1 MSRRK
6 TFCEKY
12 PELCERDIFTDYRPT
27 KYVGNLG
34 LPVSRPP
41 PRRDITDVAPPPPR
55 RDITDVAPPI
65 RRKGVI
71 ELPEPN
77 YRPRRNITDV
87 PRPRREKDNMG
98 LPIKRRPLPSQEEEP
113 PESALI
119 ALKELNDKFQQLKQK
134 GKVGALQK
142 IGLGTEKVIESL
154 DQHKYGRLSD
164 VAYRKGYNDTAGAEE
179 IIANGDYIPDFVDF
193 EILPELSTKDYTVLR
208 NSTTGEVVMSFRGSD
223 TKFADVKTIME
234 NPERMTNI
242 EDWWVNAHTMM
253 GNPERTQ
260 RYKSSTKAVR
270 SIANSLGIEPSE
282 IVFTGHS
289 NGGGNARR
297 QAEIFGAKAYTFN
310 AADNPLKDMTNPEGA
325 KEGTK
330 VKAYRTIGD
339 VVSAGHERLTPDHM
353 EVERL
358 NAKTGT
364 ETNLIEQH
372 GVEQFYHDNP
382 KVREGVVENVRTTKL
397 RNVLGSATGVASM
410 FGKGALGVV
419 GAELFA
425 PIYEDPEEEAK
436 SQAFLAAD
444 TVKGLAFEGMLDP
457 GGTLVDLVDTMGMG
471 LLPEEKAHIRDLL
484 GIKHNNKPPPK
495 SKPPAIVSWL
505 AGLTGRAKEDAELQA
520 DRDMAAEMGLTLSE
534 YLTASRGRGFTGE
547 SASGIS
553 EEGQELIDRF
563 AESDRQQAELASQ
576 DINNADGSFTRGG
589 KTYYEEP

>member
-1 MSRRK
+1 MSDRK
-6 TFCEKY
+6 TFCDKY
-12 PELCERDIFTDYRPT
+12 PELCVKDYFSSPNTERVPRGT
-27 KYVGNLG
+27 LG
-34 LPVSRPP
+34 LPQPTRRKGLVEYTPP
-41 PRRDITDVAPPPPR
+41 TRRKGLVEYT
-55 RDITDVAPPI
+55 PPI
-65 RRKGVI
+65 RRKGVV
-71 ELPEPN
+71 EEVAQPVRRKGNPN
-77 YRPRRNITDV
+77 YKPRKGVIDF
-87 PRPRREKDNMG
+87 
-98 LPIKRRPLPSQEEEP
+98 EEP
-113 PESALI
+113 DTEIPAGALEG
-119 ALKELNDKFQQLKQK
+119 LKKLNEKFQELKVK
-134 GKVGALQK
+134 GKVSALQQ
-142 IGLGTEKVIESL
+142 IGLGTEKVSESL

-164 VAYRKGYNDTAGAEE
+164 VAYKKGYNDTAGAEE

-193 EILPELSTKDYTVLR
+193 EILPELSTKDYTTLR
-208 NSTTGEVVMSFRGSD
+208 NRTTGEVVMSFRGSD

-270 SIANSLGIEPSE
+270 SIANALGIEPSE

-297 QAEIFGAKAYTFN
+297 QAEIFGSKAYTFN

-382 KVREGVVENVRTTKL
+382 TVREGVVENVRTTKL

>member
-1 MSRRK
+1 MSDRK
-6 TFCEKY
+6 TFCDKY
-12 PELCERDIFTDYRPT
+12 PELCVKDYFSSPNTERVPRGT
-27 KYVGNLG
+27 LG
-34 LPVSRPP
+34 LPQPTRRKGLVEYTPP
-41 PRRDITDVAPPPPR
+41 TRRKGLVEYT
-55 RDITDVAPPI
+55 PPI
-65 RRKGVI
+65 RRKGVV
-71 ELPEPN
+71 EEVAQPVRRKGNPN
-77 YRPRRNITDV
+77 YKPRKGVIDF
-87 PRPRREKDNMG
+87 
-98 LPIKRRPLPSQEEEP
+98 EEP
-113 PESALI
+113 DTEIPAGALEG
-119 ALKELNDKFQQLKQK
+119 LKKLNEKFQELKVK
-134 GKVGALQK
+134 GKVSALQQ
-142 IGLGTEKVIESL
+142 IGLGTEKVSESL

-164 VAYRKGYNDTAGAEE
+164 VAYKKGYNDTAGAEE

-270 SIANSLGIEPSE
+270 SIANALGIEPSE

-297 QAEIFGAKAYTFN
+297 QAEIFGSKAYTFN

-505 AGLTGRAKEDAELQA
+505 AGLTGRAKQDAELQA

>member
-1 MSRRK
+1 
-6 TFCEKY
+6 
-12 PELCERDIFTDYRPT
+12 
-27 KYVGNLG
+27 
-34 LPVSRPP
+34 
-41 PRRDITDVAPPPPR
+41 
-55 RDITDVAPPI
+55 
-65 RRKGVI
+65 
-71 ELPEPN
+71 
-77 YRPRRNITDV
+77 
-87 PRPRREKDNMG
+87 
-98 LPIKRRPLPSQEEEP
+98 
-113 PESALI
+113 
-119 ALKELNDKFQQLKQK
+119 
-134 GKVGALQK
+134 
-142 IGLGTEKVIESL
+142 
-154 DQHKYGRLSD
+154 
-164 VAYRKGYNDTAGAEE
+164 
-179 IIANGDYIPDFVDF
+179 
-193 EILPELSTKDYTVLR
+193 
-208 NSTTGEVVMSFRGSD
+208 
-223 TKFADVKTIME
+223 
-234 NPERMTNI
+234 
-242 EDWWVNAHTMM
+242 
-253 GNPERTQ
+253 
-260 RYKSSTKAVR
+260 
-270 SIANSLGIEPSE
+270 
-282 IVFTGHS
+282 
-289 NGGGNARR
+289 
-297 QAEIFGAKAYTFN
+297 
-310 AADNPLKDMTNPEGA
+310 
-325 KEGTK
+325 
-330 VKAYRTIGD
+330 
-339 VVSAGHERLTPDHM
+339 M

-505 AGLTGRAKEDAELQA
+505 AGLTGRAKQDAELQA

>member
-1 MSRRK
+1 MSDRK
-6 TFCEKY
+6 TFCDKY
-12 PELCERDIFTDYRPT
+12 PELCVKDYFSSPNTERVPRGT
-27 KYVGNLG
+27 LG
-34 LPVSRPP
+34 LPQPTRRKGLVEYTPP
-41 PRRDITDVAPPPPR
+41 TRRKGLVEYT
-55 RDITDVAPPI
+55 PPI
-65 RRKGVI
+65 RRKGVVEEVAQPI
-71 ELPEPN
+71 RRKGNPN
-77 YRPRRNITDV
+77 YKPRKGVIDF
-87 PRPRREKDNMG
+87 
-98 LPIKRRPLPSQEEEP
+98 EEP
-113 PESALI
+113 DTEIPAGALEG
-119 ALKELNDKFQQLKQK
+119 LKKLNEKFQELKVK
-134 GKVGALQK
+134 GKVSALQQ
-142 IGLGTEKVIESL
+142 IGLGTEKVSESL

-164 VAYRKGYNDTAGAEE
+164 VAYKKGYNDTAGAEE

-193 EILPELSTKDYTVLR
+193 EILPELSTKDYTTLR
-208 NSTTGEVVMSFRGSD
+208 NRTTGEVVMSFRGSD

-260 RYKSSTKAVR
+260 RYKSSTKAVK
-270 SIANSLGIEPSE
+270 SIARSLGIEPSE

-297 QAEIFGAKAYTFN
+297 QAEIFGSKAYTFN

-505 AGLTGRAKEDAELQA
+505 AGLTGRAKQDAELQA